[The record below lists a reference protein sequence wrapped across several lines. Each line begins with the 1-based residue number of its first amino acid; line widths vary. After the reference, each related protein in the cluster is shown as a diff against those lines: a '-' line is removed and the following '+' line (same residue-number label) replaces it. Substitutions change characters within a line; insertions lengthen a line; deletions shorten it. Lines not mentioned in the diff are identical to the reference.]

1 LTAQIFLCY
10 DILVMHFGRFRPN
23 LHLIFSL
30 KFVLILGGA
39 MGFSKTLV
47 VAAVERL
54 GCASV
59 RFIGD

>member
-1 LTAQIFLCY
+1 
-10 DILVMHFGRFRPN
+10 MHFGRFRPN

-47 VAAVERL
+47 VAVVERL